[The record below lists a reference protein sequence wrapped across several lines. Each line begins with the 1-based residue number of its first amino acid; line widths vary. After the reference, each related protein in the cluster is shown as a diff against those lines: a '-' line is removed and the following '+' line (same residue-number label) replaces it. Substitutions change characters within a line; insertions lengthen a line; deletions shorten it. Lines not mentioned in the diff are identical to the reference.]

1 MKKILALALAL
12 SLCATLAAC
21 GGKEADTPA
30 PAEAAPAESAPAA
43 AEPEPAAAGGPT
55 EEQIK
60 ALTDA
65 YNQVVE
71 AYNKASDTA
80 VENGWTVDLDVQADL
95 DAVAEVMF
103 PIGDALNALNAGDLS
118 ALEGEDYDALTSKL
132 LDYVSLSN
140 SMTEKFSVPYEGE
153 TEDES
158 GSEAAAASGE
168 ALDVTDEALK
178 PLADEYNK
186 IAPLFNE
193 LYGTAEAN
201 GWLEDEATAAEL
213 QGLTG
218 LLSFIG
224 AGLTEDPSLLEDTD
238 FDELIEKLETEIVPA
253 IETVSE
259 RVSVPYGG

>member
-21 GGKEADTPA
+21 GGKEPDTPA
-30 PAEAAPAESAPAA
+30 PAEPAPAESAPAA
-43 AEPEPAAAGGPT
+43 AEPEPADAGGPT
-55 EEQIK
+55 DEQIE

-71 AYNKASDTA
+71 AYNEAADTA

-95 DAVAEVMF
+95 DAVADAMS

-118 ALEGEDYDALTSKL
+118 ALEGEDFDALTSKL
-132 LDYVSLSN
+132 LDYVSLSH
-140 SMTEKFSVPYEGE
+140 SMTEKFSVPYEDE

-168 ALDVTDEALK
+168 ALDVTDESLK
-178 PLADEYNK
+178 PLVEEYNN
-186 IAPLFNE
+186 IAPLYNE
-193 LYGTAEAN
+193 VYETAEAN
-201 GWLEDEATAAEL
+201 GWLEDETTAAEL

-218 LLSFIG
+218 LLSYIG
-224 AGLTEDPSLLEDTD
+224 AGLEDTSMLEDTD
-238 FDELIEKLETEIVPA
+238 LDALVEQMETEIVPA
-253 IETVSE
+253 IEMLSE
-259 RVSVPYGG
+259 RVSEPYGG